1 MIPFALLL
9 AERPANGQVLDR
21 MREAA
26 RERIDARK
34 IATEDNLVL
43 HAALVGDSL
52 AALGLAPVDSLVG
65 SAASAITFAAT
76 RAGGSDGTGE
86 RARLDEALRAGRAD
100 LVDVFTIGTVEP
112 SEAGQEL
119 LQTLATLVAE
129 RAEPVLLE
137 AFADAV
143 EPGDPLPGLG
153 ERRVRLARAL
163 LVGYGR
169 PATLVFAVTDGDPG
183 GAASEAGAP
192 VQLRVRPL
200 R

>member
-1 MIPFALLL
+1 MTRAAGMRTRLATGMIPFALLL

-119 LQTLATLVAE
+119 LQPHRT
-129 RAEPVLLE
+129 RDPVV
-137 AFADAV
+137 DRV
-143 EPGDPLPGLG
+143 PVPSPSHPLSD
-153 ERRVRLARAL
+153 RRF
-163 LVGYGR
+163 
-169 PATLVFAVTDGDPG
+169 P
-183 GAASEAGAP
+183 
-192 VQLRVRPL
+192 
-200 R
+200 